1 MAKSARVAQNETS
14 TTDGSFAAVTP
25 TSKLMIGETISHYRI
40 LERLGTGGMGEVYK
54 AEDTRLHR
62 PVALKLMLSPGA
74 KDGHDDGQNQ
84 QLRARFLREAQAAS
98 ALSHPNIAT
107 IYEIDEFTRNGESYS
122 FIVMEYV
129 PGNTLKQ
136 AAMAAQGFT
145 LAETVEIIE
154 QIADGLA
161 EAHDHG
167 IVHRDIKPSNIIL
180 SATGL
185 SATGLSATGLS
196 TTGSEHHRVK
206 LLDFGVAKFNPL
218 LSSPFGENDNTASLY
233 HTEVMKTSPGTVL
246 GTFAY
251 MSPEQALGKDV
262 DGRSDIFSLG
272 VLFYELLAGRLPFT
286 GASMP
291 ATINA
296 ILHADP
302 APISNFNPQITADLE
317 RIVHWMLEKEPSRRY
332 QTMRD
337 LLTDLAAAKHGL
349 PLPTFSYETNI
360 GYSTQSLPDQASG
373 TRSLGGT
380 HTLGHRAGKSVAV
393 MSFTNVTKNPADDWL
408 GGGIAE
414 TVTADLK
421 KIEGITVIGRERVY
435 ETLRRWGVTQDDE
448 VDTAMATSL
457 GREVGARWILVG
469 GYQKIGES
477 LRITARVV
485 EVNNGE
491 VFKTVKIDGQ
501 MADIFDLQ
509 DKIVYELSQG
519 MDLSLR
525 SGEREVIEQKE
536 TEIIEAYEAFSKAEA
551 KLMSGDSDEI
561 EEAISLLV
569 QAIALDP
576 NYAHAYAGLGYAY
589 TLEGQFFAK
598 PEMLHTGV
606 EFFQKALELQPM
618 LAEAYAGLGMTFVA
632 MGRDDDAM
640 GALRRA
646 LSFASQNADV
656 HSSLG
661 RTYAIGKGLFREA
674 IVEYE
679 SALKLN
685 PGDAWTS
692 QQIALCCAY
701 TGDYE
706 RGEQAARLAIK
717 SQEDFVSGRGAIRL
731 IGSYVRLA
739 HLHNLQGRYD
749 AAISECYRE
758 IVFLRQSHH
767 ALKERTL
774 IEVHQKLVSANI
786 RQGNTEDARAAF
798 EQVTKGLAARLAIGA
813 DEPFTRYYVA
823 CASAMMG
830 DKEAA
835 LEHLAKAIEG
845 RRN

>member
-1 MAKSARVAQNETS
+1 
-14 TTDGSFAAVTP
+14 
-25 TSKLMIGETISHYRI
+25 MIGETISHYRI
-40 LERLGTGGMGEVYK
+40 LERLGVGGMGEVYK

-62 PVALKLMLSPGA
+62 NVALKMMLSPA
-74 KDGHDDGQNQ
+74 IKAGHDGGQSQ

-98 ALSHPNIAT
+98 ALNHPNIAT

-129 PGNTLKQ
+129 PGQTLKQ
-136 AAMAAQGFT
+136 AAQHFKP
-145 LAETVEIIE
+145 AETLEIIT

-161 EAHDHG
+161 AAHEHG
-167 IVHRDIKPSNIIL
+167 IVHRDIKPSNVIL
-180 SATGL
+180 T
-185 SATGLSATGLS
+185 
-196 TTGSEHHRVK
+196 EQRRVK

-218 LSSPFGENDNTASLY
+218 SGPASSTSSAFGEDNNTASLY
-233 HTEVMKTSPGTVL
+233 QTEMMKTTPGTVL

-262 DGRSDIFSLG
+262 DGRSDLFSLG
-272 VLFYELLAGRLPFT
+272 VMFYELLAGRLPFM

-296 ILHADP
+296 ILHSDP
-302 APISNFNPQITADLE
+302 APISSFNPLITADLE
-317 RIVHWMLEKEPSRRY
+317 RIVHWMLEKDPSRRY

-337 LLTDLAAAKHGL
+337 LLTDLAAAKQGL
-349 PLPTFSYETNI
+349 PLPTFSYETNA
-360 GYSTQSLPDQASG
+360 GYDTHSLSDQASG
-373 TRSLGGT
+373 SRSLGGT
-380 HTLGHRAGKSVAV
+380 RTLGSRAGKSVAV
-393 MSFTNVTKNPADDWL
+393 MSFNNITKNPADDWL
-408 GGGIAE
+408 GSGIAE

-435 ETLRRWGVTQDDE
+435 ETLRRLGVAQNAE
-448 VDTAMATSL
+448 VDTTMATSL
-457 GREVGARWILVG
+457 GREIGARWILTG

-485 EVNNGE
+485 EVESGE
-491 VFKTVKIDGQ
+491 VFRTVKIDGL
-501 MADIFDLQ
+501 MKDIFDLQ

-519 MDLSLR
+519 LDLSLR

-536 TEIIEAYEAFSKAEA
+536 TEVIEAYEAFSKAEA

-561 EEAISLLV
+561 EEAIKLLV

-576 NYAHAYAGLGYAY
+576 KYARAYAGLGYAY

-598 PEMLHTGV
+598 PEMLNTGV
-606 EFFQKALELQPM
+606 EFFQKAMELQPM
-618 LAEAYAGLGMTFVA
+618 MADAYAGLGMAFVA
-632 MGRDDDAM
+632 LGRDDDAM

-661 RTYAIGKGLFREA
+661 RTYAIGKGMFREA
-674 IVEYE
+674 LVEYE

-685 PGDAWTS
+685 PADAWTA

-717 SQEDFVSGRGAIRL
+717 AQEEFVSGHEGVRL
-731 IGSYVRLA
+731 TGSHVRLA
-739 HLHNLQGRYD
+739 HLYNLQGRYD

-774 IEVHQKLVSANI
+774 IEVHQKLVSANM

-798 EQVTKGLAARLAIGA
+798 EQVSKGFAARLAIGA

-823 CASAMMG
+823 CASAMIG

-845 RRN
+845 RRNFNSARARVEIDFESLRGDTRFKALIGDTQ